1 MLTVNQINKSYG
13 ITPVLQNISFT
24 INPGDRC
31 GLIGINGSGK
41 STLLR
46 ILNGQVKADSG
57 TFRYSP
63 SDLRVGYLP
72 QGADFDNQETIQ
84 SFLDRYCGNQE
95 TLALELEQLS
105 ARITLG
111 ERNIALQTRFDEILA
126 LMEISR
132 ECVNRKDSVLANFS
146 LDLIPQD
153 TPVSHLSGG
162 QKTRLM
168 LAGVLLT
175 APGLLL
181 LDEPTNHLDIAML
194 NWL

>member
-132 ECVNRKDSVLANFS
+132 ECVNRKDSVLAAFS